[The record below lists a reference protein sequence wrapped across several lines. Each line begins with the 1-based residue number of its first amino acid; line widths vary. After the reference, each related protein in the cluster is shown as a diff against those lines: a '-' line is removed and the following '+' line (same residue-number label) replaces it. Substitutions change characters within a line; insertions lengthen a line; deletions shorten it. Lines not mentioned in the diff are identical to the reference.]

1 MMLARSPPAVGCAA
15 LASGSDAAA
24 HATVERTKRR
34 VILAGL
40 VVFMGSEF
48 AIEVR
53 ARLSDL
59 RLMRSGINGW
69 AKRRRRHG
77 PFRNAVDRSSRSLY
91 GGSRRRSEGVAM
103 KSSAWFLA
111 VLVAAASFPVVGQP
125 PPQPPPPPCTPA
137 ENVVCGQQ
145 APEDLVA
152 LGPQWV
158 AAGAYSGSGG
168 VVLIRVADRAS
179 HTAYPSPSA
188 VNRPDARTYPGCP
201 GAPGE
206 GGAAFT
212 THGVYVAPG
221 NGPVHKLFV
230 VGHGARESIEVFEV
244 DTRPG
249 IPAVA
254 WLGCVVAPEPIGLNS
269 VRGLPDGG
277 FITTNFLPRGGTREA
292 TQRMLGGERNG
303 ELWEWHTASGWQKVP
318 GSEAAGANGV
328 ELSDDGKTLYVA
340 AWGSQSFF
348 RLSRGV
354 TPPVRD
360 EIPLGFRVDN
370 IHWARDGSLF
380 AVGQA
385 GRSWKA
391 VKIDPRT
398 LAVRDVVTVPDT
410 PEFGAGTAL
419 VEVGDKLWVGSFRGN
434 RIAIVPAP

>member
-1 MMLARSPPAVGCAA
+1 VKASTA
-15 LASGSDAAA
+15 L
-24 HATVERTKRR
+24 
-34 VILAGL
+34 
-40 VVFMGSEF
+40 
-48 AIEVR
+48 
-53 ARLSDL
+53 
-59 RLMRSGINGW
+59 
-69 AKRRRRHG
+69 
-77 PFRNAVDRSSRSLY
+77 
-91 GGSRRRSEGVAM
+91 
-103 KSSAWFLA
+103 LA
-111 VLVAAASFPVVGQP
+111 VLASVASLPLVAQP
-125 PPQPPPPPCTPA
+125 PPQPPPPPCTPRD
-137 ENVVCGQQ
+137 NVVCDQQ

-152 LGPQWV
+152 LGPQWI

-168 VVLIRVADRAS
+168 IVLIRTRDRVS
-179 HTAYPSPSA
+179 HTAYPSSSA
-188 VNRPDARTYPGCP
+188 VNRLDARTYPGCP
-201 GAPGE
+201 GPPGE
-206 GGAAFT
+206 SGAPFT

-244 DTRPG
+244 DTRPAM
-249 IPAVA
+249 PAVT
-254 WLGCVVAPEPIGLNS
+254 WQGCVVAPEPIGLNS

-277 FITTNFLPRGGTREA
+277 FITTNFLPRGGTPES

-348 RLSRGV
+348 RVSRGA
-354 TPPVRD
+354 TPPTRD

-385 GRSWKA
+385 GQSWKA

-398 LAVRDVVTVPDT
+398 LAVREVVTVADT

-419 VEVGDKLWVGSFRGN
+419 VEVGDKFWVGSYRGN

>member
-1 MMLARSPPAVGCAA
+1 L
-15 LASGSDAAA
+15 
-24 HATVERTKRR
+24 TRR
-34 VILAGL
+34 L
-40 VVFMGSEF
+40 
-48 AIEVR
+48 
-53 ARLSDL
+53 
-59 RLMRSGINGW
+59 GW
-69 AKRRRRHG
+69 
-77 PFRNAVDRSSRSLY
+77 LY
-91 GGSRRRSEGVAM
+91 GDSHVVSKGDFVKASTGL
-103 KSSAWFLA
+103 LA
-111 VLVAAASFPVVGQP
+111 VLASAASLRLVAQP
-125 PPQPPPPPCTPA
+125 PPSPPPPPCTPA
-137 ENVVCGQQ
+137 DNVVCDQQ

-152 LGPQWV
+152 LGPQWI

-168 VVLIRVADRAS
+168 IVLIRTRDRAS
-179 HTAYPSPSA
+179 HTAYPSSSA
-188 VNRPDARTYPGCP
+188 VNRLDARTYPGCP
-201 GAPGE
+201 GPPGE
-206 GGAAFT
+206 SGARFT

-221 NGPVHKLFV
+221 NGPVHTLFV

-244 DTRPG
+244 DTRPAM
-249 IPAVA
+249 PAVT
-254 WLGCVVAPEPIGLNS
+254 WQGCVVAPEPIGLNS

-277 FITTNFLPRGGTREA
+277 FITTNFLPRGGTPES

-348 RLSRGV
+348 RVSRGA
-354 TPPVRD
+354 TPPTRD

-385 GRSWKA
+385 GQSWKA

-398 LAVRDVVTVPDT
+398 LAVREVVTVADT

-419 VEVGDKLWVGSFRGN
+419 VEVGDKFWVGSFRGN